1 MSVSN
6 LIVTKSGGLQN
17 HHNTFWEHKSQ
28 IDQIG
33 GTTDHTVP
41 IHSTVTPTELVRIA
55 MPQFWILTLCVS
67 IWF

>member
-1 MSVSN
+1 MVK
-6 LIVTKSGGLQN
+6 VV
-17 HHNTFWEHKSQ
+17 Q

-67 IWF
+67 TWF